1 MPRYWKHD
9 TSKPVLELK
18 SVSVAYGE
26 ERVLEDISFSV
37 ERGERIAVVGPNG
50 AGKSTLFKT
59 IVGILKPDFG
69 NILVYGEKPYN
80 HICIGYVP
88 QASMIDWNFPV
99 SVFDV
104 VMMGRVGKIGLL
116 GRAKRH
122 DRAIVERSLERVG
135 MLGFAN
141 KQIGMLSGGQRQRVF
156 LARAIA
162 QEAELLLMDEPLTGL
177 DVTSQM
183 DIYSIIEELSNQGI
197 SILVSTH
204 DLNAAGEHFT
214 RIMLLNRR
222 IVKLGSKMEVMK
234 SQYLLETFGGHFTMV
249 EDEHGVAIVGDS
261 CCSGGKIGREDM

>member
-1 MPRYWKHD
+1 MSRYWKHD
-9 TSKPVLELK
+9 TTKPVLELK
-18 SVSVAYGE
+18 NVSVAYGE
-26 ERVLEDISFSV
+26 EIVLEDVSFSV
-37 ERGERIAVVGPNG
+37 DKGERIAVVGPNG

-59 IVGILKPDFG
+59 IVGILKPGSG

-104 VMMGRVGKIGLL
+104 VMMGRIGKIGLL
-116 GRAKRH
+116 GRAKKR
-122 DRAIVERSLERVG
+122 DREIVMHCLERVG
-135 MLGFAN
+135 MAEFAD

-162 QEAELLLMDEPLTGL
+162 QETELLLMDEPLTGL
-177 DVTSQM
+177 DVTSQG
-183 DIYSIIEELSNQGI
+183 DIYGIIEELSNQGI

-222 IVKLGSKMEVMK
+222 IVKLGTKADVMK
-234 SQYLLETFGGHFTMV
+234 PQYLLETFGGHFTV
-249 EDEHGVAIVGDS
+249 VGDEHGVAVVGDS
-261 CCSGGKIGREDM
+261 CCSGGRIGKEDI